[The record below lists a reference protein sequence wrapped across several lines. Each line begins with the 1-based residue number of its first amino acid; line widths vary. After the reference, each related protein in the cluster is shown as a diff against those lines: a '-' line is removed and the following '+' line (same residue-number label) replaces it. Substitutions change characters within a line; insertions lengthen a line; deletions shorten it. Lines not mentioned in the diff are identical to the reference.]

1 MSLTAPPPLILYIKF
16 VRTIMTPVKVKVVIV
31 VIDVV
36 LLVPPDTETK
46 QTMHVFLTQLTL
58 VLVNRMFITPLRGKQ
73 RLSANKHITRIRHAC
88 ILCRFI

>member
-1 MSLTAPPPLILYIKF
+1 MSITAPPLILYIKF

-46 QTMHVFLTQLTL
+46 Q
-58 VLVNRMFITPLRGKQ
+58 N
-73 RLSANKHITRIRHAC
+73 NAC
-88 ILCRFI
+88 ISYTVNIGTSK